1 MSLNNSETAEKMF
14 RDAFERLK
22 NNKPLVIEKGSK
34 ITQNNIAREAGR
46 DPSALK
52 KNRYPLLVLEIQAF
66 VGSIE
71 DESVKVKTRNES
83 RVRSDKKKISD
94 YRKQRDKLASIVEAQ
109 NSYIE
114 ELLDDLERLKSE
126 KVVYIK

>member
-83 RVRSDKKKISD
+83 RVRSDKEKISD

-114 ELLDDLERLKSE
+114 ELIDDLERLKSE

>member
-83 RVRSDKKKISD
+83 RVRSDKEKISD